1 MQLIIESSQNSEL
14 VIKIFY
20 WFPKI
25 YLFRPKQ
32 RSNVVPNAAAPA
44 GTHHGVALALAKLIT
59 ACNTHTSG
67 DDAV

>member
-1 MQLIIESSQNSEL
+1 MELAFII
-14 VIKIFY
+14 F
-20 WFPKI
+20 F

-32 RSNVVPNAAAPA
+32 RSNVVPNAAATA

-67 DDAV
+67 DDAVWLQDVDHLRKLLY